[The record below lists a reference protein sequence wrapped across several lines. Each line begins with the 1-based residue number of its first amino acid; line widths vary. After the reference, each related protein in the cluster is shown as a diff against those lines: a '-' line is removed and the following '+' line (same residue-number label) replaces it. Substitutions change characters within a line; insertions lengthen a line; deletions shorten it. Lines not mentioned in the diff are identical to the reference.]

1 MNQINSN
8 QILQPLQNFPQ
19 NQNGNILLSNPME
32 FQPNLQ
38 TFQQNEINQNIQMNN
53 ALIDSSKF

>member
-8 QILQPLQNFPQ
+8 QILQLPQNFPQ

-38 TFQQNEINQNIQMNN
+38 TFQQNEINQNIQTNN
-53 ALIDSSKF
+53 VIDSSKF

>member
-8 QILQPLQNFPQ
+8 QIFQQPQ
-19 NQNGNILLSNPME
+19 NLQSQNNNIQLSSPMD

-38 TFQQNEINQNIQMNN
+38 TFQQNDINQNIQINN

>member
-8 QILQPLQNFPQ
+8 QILQQPQNFPQ
-19 NQNGNILLSNPME
+19 NQNGNILISNPME

-38 TFQQNEINQNIQMNN
+38 IFQQNEINQNIQTNN
-53 ALIDSSKF
+53 VIDSSKF

>member
-8 QILQPLQNFPQ
+8 QILQQPQNFPQ

-38 TFQQNEINQNIQMNN
+38 TFQQNEINQNIQANN
-53 ALIDSSKF
+53 VIDSSKF

>member
-8 QILQPLQNFPQ
+8 QILQPPQNFPQ
-19 NQNGNILLSNPME
+19 NQNGNILLSNLME

-38 TFQQNEINQNIQMNN
+38 TFQQNEINQNIQANN
-53 ALIDSSKF
+53 VIDSSKF

>member
-8 QILQPLQNFPQ
+8 QILQQPQNFPQ

-38 TFQQNEINQNIQMNN
+38 ILQQNEINQNIQTNN
-53 ALIDSSKF
+53 VIDSSKF

>member
-8 QILQPLQNFPQ
+8 QIFQQPQNLQ
-19 NQNGNILLSNPME
+19 NQNNNIQLSTPMD

-38 TFQQNEINQNIQMNN
+38 TFQQNEINQNIQINN

>member
-8 QILQPLQNFPQ
+8 QILQPPQNFPQ
-19 NQNGNILLSNPME
+19 NQNDNILLSNPME

-38 TFQQNEINQNIQMNN
+38 TFQQNEINQNIQANN
-53 ALIDSSKF
+53 VIDSSKF

>member
-8 QILQPLQNFPQ
+8 QIFQQPQNIQ
-19 NQNGNILLSNPME
+19 NQNNNIQLSTPMD

>member
-8 QILQPLQNFPQ
+8 QILQQPQNFPQ

-38 TFQQNEINQNIQMNN
+38 IFQQNEINQNIQTNN
-53 ALIDSSKF
+53 VIDSSKF

>member
-1 MNQINSN
+1 MD
-8 QILQPLQNFPQ
+8 
-19 NQNGNILLSNPME
+19 

>member
-8 QILQPLQNFPQ
+8 QIFQQPQNLQ
-19 NQNGNILLSNPME
+19 NQNNNIQLSTPMD

>member
-1 MNQINSN
+1 MNKINSN
-8 QILQPLQNFPQ
+8 QILQQPQNFPQ

-38 TFQQNEINQNIQMNN
+38 IFQQNEINQNIQTNN
-53 ALIDSSKF
+53 VIDSSKF

>member
-8 QILQPLQNFPQ
+8 QIFQQPQNLQ
-19 NQNGNILLSNPME
+19 NQNNNIQLSTPMD

-38 TFQQNEINQNIQMNN
+38 TFQQNDINQNIQINN